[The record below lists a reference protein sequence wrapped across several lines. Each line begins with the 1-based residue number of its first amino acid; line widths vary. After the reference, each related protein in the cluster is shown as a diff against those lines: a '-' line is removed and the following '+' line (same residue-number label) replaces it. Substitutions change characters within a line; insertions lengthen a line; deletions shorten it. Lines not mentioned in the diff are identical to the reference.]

1 MLFFIY
7 EEMLT
12 KQVEKKSLRGTYLVG
27 YLNEVMVGHFM
38 INLDSDK
45 EFEKVHQHLISIVEL
60 KIGNHLILLYE

>member
-1 MLFFIY
+1 
-7 EEMLT
+7 MLT

-45 EFEKVHQHLISIVEL
+45 EFEKVQEHFISIVEL
-60 KIGNHLILLYE
+60 KIGNHLRLLHE